1 MLYNL
6 TICLVPDVD
15 RKFNGPKVNVLSVF
29 VLGSHQWSG
38 L

>member
-1 MLYNL
+1 MLHNL
-6 TICLVPDVD
+6 TTCLVSDVD

-29 VLGSHQWSG
+29 VIGSHQWSG